1 MTLEWTTAL
10 RDWEDRVVAG
20 GPLVPCD
27 PLFPAEAE
35 SALAIFTGLR
45 IVDAPGSPT
54 IGQACRPWVLD
65 FARAIFGS
73 YDPETG
79 ERLIRYFLL
88 LVAKKNSKSTLA
100 AGIML
105 TALIRNWR
113 RSAEF
118 LIFAP
123 TVEVAGNSFMPARD
137 MIRADDELNDLLH
150 IQEHMRMI
158 THRQTGATLKVV
170 AADAETASGKKASGV
185 LIDEL
190 WLFGKRANAENMLRE
205 ATGGLASRPEGF
217 VIYLSTQSDQPPA
230 GVFAQTLAE
239 FRGIRDGKIADPRSL
254 GVLYEYPPAMLKS
267 QAFRDPDTWHIT
279 NPNLGASVDL
289 QYLLDERG
297 KAERAGEAS
306 FRGFAAKHLNIEI
319 GIALRADGWAG
330 ADVWER
336 GAEFGLN
343 FATLLERS
351 EVVTVGIDGGGLDDL
366 LGIAVL
372 GRERNTKNWLLWT
385 HAFISPEGEE
395 RRKAN
400 ASVYENFKADGDL
413 TRVEQLPDDLEAVV
427 EIVRQVKE
435 YGTLAMVGV
444 DAIGIGGIVDA
455 LAEIQVTEQSGI
467 LKGVRQGISLMGSIK
482 TIERKL
488 ADGTFKHDGSRL
500 MKWCVGNARII
511 PTPTAM
517 RIARDEAG
525 LGKIDPLMAAFDAAE
540 LMIAGPVA
548 LDITAMIA

>member
-1 MTLEWTTAL
+1 MITWSTAL
-10 RDWEDRVVAG
+10 PDWEERIATG
-20 GPLVPCD
+20 RSLVPCA
-27 PLFPAEAE
+27 PLFPDEAA
-35 SALAIFTGLR
+35 SAIEVFRGLR

-88 LVAKKNSKSTLA
+88 LVSKKNSKSTLA

-105 TALIRNWR
+105 SALIRNWR

-123 TVEVAGNSFMPARD
+123 TIEVAGNSFQPARD
-137 MIRADDELNDLLH
+137 MIRADEELDALLH
-150 IQEHMRMI
+150 VQEHLRTI
-158 THRQTGATLKVV
+158 THRRTGATLKVV

-185 LIDEL
+185 LVDEL
-190 WLFGKRANAENMLRE
+190 WLFGKRNNAEAMLRE

-230 GVFAQTLAE
+230 GVFAQNLAE
-239 FRGIRDGKIADPRSL
+239 FRGIRDGKINDPRSL
-254 GVLYEYPPAMLKS
+254 GVLYEYPDAMLKS

-306 FRGFAAKHLNIEI
+306 FRGFSAKHLNVEI

-330 ADVWER
+330 ADVWDR
-336 GAEFGLN
+336 GVEFGLN

-351 EVVTVGIDGGGLDDL
+351 EVVTIGIDGGGLDDL
-366 LGIAVL
+366 LGVAVL
-372 GRERNTKNWLLWT
+372 GRERDTKNWLLWT

-400 ASVYENFKADGDL
+400 SSVYENFKADGDL

-435 YGTLAMVGV
+435 FGTLAMVGV

-467 LKGVRQGISLMGSIK
+467 LRGVRQGISLMGSIK

-488 ADGTFKHDGSRL
+488 ADGTFKHGGSR
-500 MKWCVGNARII
+500 MMAWCVGNARII

-517 RIARDEAG
+517 RVARDEAG
-525 LGKIDPLMAAFDAAE
+525 LGKIDPLMACFDAAE
-540 LMIAGPVA
+540 LMTAGPIAV
-548 LDITAMIA
+548 DIRAMIA